1 MDLYQSKL
9 SRAEWETIEKPVSDA
24 EKKILQLIIDGY
36 HNPDIKTNDSQTFL
50 SYTKIENS
58 PEIHYFIFKKYFADL
73 MQATLNRY
81 GKGTKLVNIN
91 EMTFMSGQALK
102 SLKSGDTIRINNSEK
117 YIKDNKNDIFEYLL
131 IDL

>member
-1 MDLYQSKL
+1 MDLYQNKL

-58 PEIHYFIFKKYFADL
+58 PEIHYFIFKKYFAEL
-73 MQATLNRY
+73 VQTAINNY
-81 GKGTKLVNIN
+81 GKGTKLINIT
-91 EMTFMSGQALK
+91 EMSVMSGESLK
-102 SLKSGDTIRINNSEK
+102 HLKSGDSIRINNSEK
-117 YIKDNKNDIFEYLL
+117 YIKDNKNNIFE
-131 IDL
+131 